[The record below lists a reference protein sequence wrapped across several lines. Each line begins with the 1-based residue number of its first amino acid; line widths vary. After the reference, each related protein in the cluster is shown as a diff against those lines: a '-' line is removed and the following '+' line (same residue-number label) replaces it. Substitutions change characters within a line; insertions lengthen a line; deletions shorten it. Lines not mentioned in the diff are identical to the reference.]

1 MSELNHVTATSN
13 VRIWEETRDIPT
25 YGTGKPDKNPMF
37 LEKRIYQG
45 STGKVYPHPVIDS
58 IEDDAKMKFYRLVI
72 LENEYVR
79 IEMMPELGGRI
90 YRALDLTNNYDFV
103 YYNRVI
109 KPALVGLAGPWISGG
124 IEFNWPQHHRPN
136 TFGPVDYTFSSN
148 EDGSATVWVGEIDRM
163 YGTKMTAG
171 FTLHPGKAY
180 LEIHAEV
187 YNRTSAPQTFLWWAN
202 PAVAVNDH
210 TQSVFPP
217 DVTAVLDHGK
227 RDVSRFPIATG
238 TYYKMD
244 YSEGVDISR
253 YKNIPVPTSYM
264 AYKSD
269 YNFVGGYDHGVQAG
283 LLHVANH
290 HISPGKKQWTW
301 GNGEFGQAWDRQ
313 LTDEDGP
320 YIELMTGIYTDN
332 QPDFTWLQP
341 YEAKSFS
348 QYFMPYKGI
357 GMVKNASIDAAVN
370 LEKDETTGMVT
381 VMVYATSV
389 FEQVTVE
396 VIGPTTVYL
405 HERCNISP
413 SELYKYSFPWSGQDE
428 WHQLKLSVRSA
439 EGRVLVAYQPE
450 RSEIQEVPDP
460 ATPLP
465 LPSEIRTN
473 EQLYLAGLHLE
484 QYRHATYEPEPYYL
498 EGLKRDAT
506 DIRLNIAYGT
516 LLLRR
521 GLFQDAEKHFRQAVQ
536 SLTWKNTN
544 PYDSEAFYQLGLSLK
559 LQGKQEEAYA
569 ALYKAVWSAQ
579 YQDTGYY
586 MLAQIDTVLHRDI
599 EALDHT
605 ERSLIRNSR
614 NYKARHLKVCLLRR
628 LGQDKRALQYAYETL
643 ELDPV
648 EFGAAHELVLIYSGA
663 TAPSEREQAEQARE
677 HFHRLMRG
685 DVYNYLNVA
694 ADYAD
699 SGLWEEALTVL
710 SYVESENS
718 QPYPLVGYAKAYLYR
733 QLGDVEQARE
743 CQRQGKAAPT
753 DYCFP
758 NTLFE
763 FMVLQDVLVV
773 DSNDARAHYYL
784 GNWLYDHKRYEEAIT
799 HWETSREVDA
809 AYSTVHRNLGLAYY
823 NKLNRPDLALASLE
837 EAYRL
842 DTQDARIFYELDQLH
857 KKIGHS
863 CEHRIK
869 LLEQHMEL
877 VHHRDDL
884 YIEWVTLL
892 NMQGSH
898 QEAWNALQTRRFHPW
913 EGGEGKV
920 TGQYVTAL
928 TELAKQ
934 NLEKQQPELAME
946 LLQKALV
953 YPENLGEGKLEGAG
967 DNPVY
972 FYLGCAYQ
980 QLKNDQAAEEN
991 FHRASIGLNEPAS
1004 AMFYND
1010 QPPES
1015 IYYQGLA
1022 WQKLGNVK
1030 EANRRFNK
1038 LIDYAERHMHDHI
1051 RMDYFAV
1058 SLPDF
1063 LVFDDDLNQ
1072 RNEEHCRYMRALG
1085 LLGLGRT
1092 SEAKLE
1098 LEWVLEKNPNH
1109 QGAIIHR

>member
-1 MSELNHVTATSN
+1 MNHVTAKSN

-45 STGKVYPHPVIDS
+45 SSGKVYPHPVIDS
-58 IEDDAKMKFYRLVI
+58 IEDEAQMKSYRLVI

-90 YRALDLTNNYDFV
+90 YRALDRTNNYDFV

-136 TFGPVDYTFSSN
+136 TFGPVDYTFGGN

-357 GMVKNASIDAAVN
+357 GMVKNATIDAAVN
-370 LEKDETTGMVT
+370 LEMDETTGMVT

-396 VIGPTTVYL
+396 AIGPITVYL

-413 SELYKYSFPWSGQDE
+413 TELYKSSFPWSGQDE
-428 WHQLKLSVRSA
+428 WHQVKLSVRTA
-439 EGRVLVAYQPE
+439 EGKVLVAYQPE

-586 MLAQIDTVLHRDI
+586 MLAQIDTGQHRYI
-599 EALDHT
+599 EALDHI
-605 ERSLIRNSR
+605 ERSLIRNTR
-614 NYKARHLKVCLLRR
+614 NYKARHLKVALLRR
-628 LGQDKRALQYAYETL
+628 LGQNKQAIQYARETL

-663 TAPSEREQAEQARE
+663 TAPSEREQAGQTRE

-685 DVYNYLNVA
+685 DVYNYLNLA

-699 SGLWEEALTVL
+699 CGLWEEALTVL
-710 SYVESENS
+710 SYVESEIA
-718 QPYPLVGYAKAYLYR
+718 QPYPMVGYVQAYLYR

-743 CQRQGKAAPT
+743 CKKQGKAAPT

-763 FMVLQDVLVV
+763 FMVLQDALAV

-823 NKLNRPDLALASLE
+823 NKLNRSDLALASLE
-837 EAYRL
+837 EAFRL
-842 DTQDARIFYELDQLH
+842 DSQDARIFYELDQLH
-857 KKIGHS
+857 KKIGYS
-863 CEHRIK
+863 CENRVK

-892 NMQGSH
+892 NMQGGH

-934 NLEKQQPELAME
+934 NLEKQQPELALE

-972 FYLGCAYQ
+972 FYVGCAYQ
-980 QLKNDQAAEEN
+980 QLKNNQVAEEN

-1063 LVFDDDLNQ
+1063 LVFDDDLDH

-1098 LEWVLEKNPNH
+1098 LERVLEKNPNH

>member
-1 MSELNHVTATSN
+1 MNHVTAKSN

-45 STGKVYPHPVIDS
+45 SSGKVYPHPVIDS
-58 IEDDAKMKFYRLVI
+58 IEDEAKMKSYRLVI

-90 YRALDLTNNYDFV
+90 YRALDRTNNYDFV

-136 TFGPVDYTFSSN
+136 TFGPVDYTFGSN
-148 EDGSATVWVGEIDRM
+148 QDGSATVWVGEIDRM

-357 GMVKNASIDAAVN
+357 GMVKNATIDAAVN
-370 LEKDETTGMVT
+370 LEMDETTGMVT

-396 VIGPTTVYL
+396 VIGPTMVYL

-413 SELYKYSFPWSGQDE
+413 TELYKSSFPWSGQDE
-428 WHQLKLSVRSA
+428 WHQVKLSVRTV
-439 EGRVLVAYQPE
+439 EGKELVAYQPE
-450 RSEIQEVPDP
+450 RTEIQEVPDP

-586 MLAQIDTVLHRDI
+586 MLAQIDTGQHRYI
-599 EALDHT
+599 EALDHI
-605 ERSLIRNSR
+605 ERSLIRNTR
-614 NYKARHLKVCLLRR
+614 NYKARHLKVALLRR
-628 LGQDKRALQYAYETL
+628 LGQNKQAIQYARETL

-663 TAPSEREQAEQARE
+663 TAPSEREQAGQTRE

-685 DVYNYLNVA
+685 DVYNYLNLA

-699 SGLWEEALTVL
+699 CGLWEEALTVL
-710 SYVESENS
+710 SYVESEIA
-718 QPYPLVGYAKAYLYR
+718 QPYPMVGYVQAYLYR

-743 CQRQGKAAPT
+743 CQKQGKAALT

-763 FMVLQDVLVV
+763 FMVLQDALAV

-823 NKLNRPDLALASLE
+823 NKLNRPDLALASLK
-837 EAYRL
+837 EAFRL
-842 DTQDARIFYELDQLH
+842 DSQDARIFYELDQLH
-857 KKIGHS
+857 KKIGYS
-863 CEHRIK
+863 CENRVK

-934 NLEKQQPELAME
+934 NLEKQQPELALE

-980 QLKNDQAAEEN
+980 QLKKNQVAEEN

-1063 LVFDDDLNQ
+1063 LVFDDDLDQ
-1072 RNEEHCRYMRALG
+1072 RNEEHCRYIRALG
-1085 LLGLGRT
+1085 LLGLGRI
-1092 SEAKLE
+1092 SEAELE
-1098 LEWVLEKNPNH
+1098 LERVLEKNPNH

>member
-1 MSELNHVTATSN
+1 MNDVTAKSN

-45 STGKVYPHPVIDS
+45 SSGKVYPHPVIDK
-58 IEDDAKMKFYRLVI
+58 IEDEAKMQSYRLII

-90 YRALDLTNNYDFV
+90 YRALDRTNNYDFV

-136 TFGPVDYTFSSN
+136 TFGPVDCTFDSN
-148 EDGSATVWVGEIDRM
+148 EDGSATVWMGEIDRM

-187 YNRTSAPQTFLWWAN
+187 YNRTSEPQTFLWWAN

-290 HISPGKKQWTW
+290 HVSPGKKQWTW
-301 GNGEFGQAWDRQ
+301 GNGAFGQAWDRQ

-320 YIELMTGIYTDN
+320 YIELMTGLYTDN

-341 YEAKSFS
+341 YEAKSFK

-357 GMVKNASIDAAVN
+357 GMVKNATIDAAVN
-370 LEKDETTGMVT
+370 LELDTSTGIVT
-381 VMVYATSV
+381 VLVYATSV
-389 FEQVTVE
+389 WDQVTVE
-396 VIGPTTVYL
+396 VKGRTTMYL
-405 HERCNISP
+405 QDRCNISP
-413 SELYKYSFPWSGQDE
+413 TQLYKKTFRWGGNDE
-428 WHQLKLSVRSA
+428 WHQLKLSVCTA
-439 EGRVLVAYQPE
+439 EGRLLVDYQPE
-450 RSEIQEVPDP
+450 RTKIQEVPDT
-460 ATPLP
+460 AKPLP
-465 LPSEIRTN
+465 LPFEIRTN

-498 EGLKRDAT
+498 EGLQRDAT

-521 GLFQDAEKHFRQAVQ
+521 GLYPEAEIHFRQAVQ

-544 PYDSEAFYQLGLSLK
+544 PYDSEAFYQLGLCLK
-559 LQGKQEEAYA
+559 MQGKQDEAYA
-569 ALYKAVWSAQ
+569 ALYKSVWSAQ
-579 YQDTGYY
+579 YQDTGYHT
-586 MLAQIDTVLHRDI
+586 LAQIDTAQNRLN
-599 EALDHT
+599 EALDHI

-614 NYKARHLKVCLLRR
+614 NYKARHLKVALLRR
-628 LGQDKRALQYAYETL
+628 MNREEEAIQYARETMKL
-643 ELDPV
+643 GPV
-648 EFGAAHELVLIYSGA
+648 EFGAVHELVLIYSQSA
-663 TAPSEREQAEQARE
+663 LLSDQEQAEEARD
-677 HFHRLMRG
+677 HFHRLMRR
-685 DVYNYLNVA
+685 DVHNYLNVA
-694 ADYAD
+694 ADYAE
-699 SGLWEEALTVL
+699 SGLWEEAQMVL
-710 SYVESENS
+710 SHVETEVS
-718 QPYPLVGYAKAYLYR
+718 QTYPMVGYAQAHLNR
-733 QLGDVEQARE
+733 QMGQEDQARK
-743 CQRQGKAAPT
+743 CQKQGESAQT

-758 NTLFE
+758 NTPFE
-763 FMVLQDVLVV
+763 LLVLQDALAA
-773 DSNDARAHYYL
+773 DPNDARAHYYV
-784 GNWLYDHKRYEEAIT
+784 GNWLYDHKRYEEAIV
-799 HWETSREVDA
+799 HWENSRKADA
-809 AYSTVHRNLGLAYY
+809 ACPTIHRNLGLAYY
-823 NKLNRPDLALASLE
+823 NKLNQSDLALQSLE
-837 EAYRL
+837 EAFRL
-842 DTQDARIFYELDQLH
+842 DTQDARVFYELDQLR
-857 KKIGHS
+857 KKLGYS

-869 LLEQHMEL
+869 LLEEQMEL

-920 TGQYVTAL
+920 TGQYVIAL

-934 NLEKQQPELAME
+934 KLEKQQPEQAME
-946 LLQKALV
+946 LLHKALV
-953 YPENLGEGKLEGAG
+953 YPENLGEGKLDGVG
-967 DNPVY
+967 DNPLY

-980 QLKNDQAAEEN
+980 QMNKVHSAEES
-991 FHRASIGLNEPAS
+991 FRRASIGQNEPAS

-1010 QPPES
+1010 QPPEW

-1022 WQKLGNVK
+1022 WQKLGNAK
-1030 EANRRFNK
+1030 EASRRFNK

-1063 LVFDDDLNQ
+1063 LVFEDDLDQ
-1072 RNEEHCRYMRALG
+1072 RNEEHCRYMRSLG
-1085 LLGLGRT
+1085 LLGLGRI
-1092 SEAKLE
+1092 SEAELE
-1098 LEWVLEKNPNH
+1098 LKRVLMKNPNH
-1109 QGAIIHR
+1109 QGAFIHL

>member
-1 MSELNHVTATSN
+1 MNHVTATSN

-45 STGKVYPHPVIDS
+45 SSGKVYPHPVIDS
-58 IEDDAKMKFYRLVI
+58 IEDEAKMKSYRLII

-90 YRALDLTNNYDFV
+90 YRALDRTNNYDFV

-136 TFGPVDYTFSSN
+136 TFGPVDYTFGSN

-357 GMVKNASIDAAVN
+357 GMVKNATIDAAVN
-370 LEKDETTGMVT
+370 LEMDETTGMVT

-413 SELYKYSFPWSGQDE
+413 TELYKSSFPWSGQDE
-428 WHQLKLSVRSA
+428 WHQVKLSVRTA
-439 EGRVLVAYQPE
+439 EGKVLVAYQPE
-450 RSEIQEVPDP
+450 PSEIQEVPDP

-544 PYDSEAFYQLGLSLK
+544 PYDSEAFCQLGLSLK

-586 MLAQIDTVLHRDI
+586 MLAQIDTALQRDI
-599 EALDHT
+599 EALDHI
-605 ERSLIRNSR
+605 ERSLIRNTR
-614 NYKARHLKVCLLRR
+614 NYKARHLKVALLRR
-628 LGQDKRALQYAYETL
+628 LGQYKRAIQYARETL

-663 TAPSEREQAEQARE
+663 TTPSEREQAGQTRE

-685 DVYNYLNVA
+685 DVYNYLNLA

-699 SGLWEEALTVL
+699 CGLWEEALTVL
-710 SYVESENS
+710 SYVESEIA
-718 QPYPLVGYAKAYLYR
+718 QPYPMVGYVQAYLYR

-743 CQRQGKAAPT
+743 CQKQGKAAPT

-763 FMVLQDVLVV
+763 FIVLQDALAV

-799 HWETSREVDA
+799 HWETSRELDA
-809 AYSTVHRNLGLAYY
+809 AYSTLHRNLGLAYY
-823 NKLNRPDLALASLE
+823 NKLNHPDLALASLE
-837 EAYRL
+837 EAFRL
-842 DTQDARIFYELDQLH
+842 DSQDARIFYELDQLH
-857 KKIGHS
+857 KKIGYS
-863 CEHRIK
+863 CENRVK

-934 NLEKQQPELAME
+934 NLEKQQPELALE
-946 LLQKALV
+946 LLKKALV

-980 QLKNDQAAEEN
+980 QLKKNQVAEEN

-1063 LVFDDDLNQ
+1063 LVFDDDLDQ

-1085 LLGLGRT
+1085 LLGLGRI
-1092 SEAKLE
+1092 SEAELE
-1098 LEWVLEKNPNH
+1098 LERVLEKNPNH

>member
-1 MSELNHVTATSN
+1 MNHVTAKSN

-45 STGKVYPHPVIDS
+45 SSGKVYPHPVIDS
-58 IEDDAKMKFYRLVI
+58 IEDEAKMKSYRLII

-90 YRALDLTNNYDFV
+90 YRALDRTNNYDFV

-136 TFGPVDYTFSSN
+136 TFGPVDYTFGSN

-187 YNRTSAPQTFLWWAN
+187 YNRTSTPQTFLWWAN

-269 YNFVGGYDHGVQAG
+269 YNFVGGYDHGIQAG

-357 GMVKNASIDAAVN
+357 GMVKNATIDAAVN
-370 LEKDETTGMVT
+370 LEMDETTGMVT

-396 VIGPTTVYL
+396 VIGSTTVYL

-413 SELYKYSFPWSGQDE
+413 TELYKSSFPSSGQDE
-428 WHQLKLSVRSA
+428 WHQLKLSVRTA
-439 EGRVLVAYQPE
+439 EGKVLVTYQPE

-460 ATPLP
+460 AKPLP

-521 GLFQDAEKHFRQAVQ
+521 GLFQDAEKHFRHAVQ

-544 PYDSEAFYQLGLSLK
+544 PYDSETFYQLGLSLK

-586 MLAQIDTVLHRDI
+586 MLAQIDTALHRDI
-599 EALDHT
+599 EALDHI
-605 ERSLIRNSR
+605 ERSLIRNTR
-614 NYKARHLKVCLLRR
+614 NYKARHLKVALLRR
-628 LGQDKRALQYAYETL
+628 MGQDKQAIQYARETL

-648 EFGAAHELVLIYSGA
+648 EFGAAHELVLIYSGV

-699 SGLWEEALTVL
+699 SGLCEEALTVL
-710 SYVESENS
+710 SYVDSENS
-718 QPYPLVGYAKAYLYR
+718 RAYPMVGYAQAYLYR

-743 CQRQGKAAPT
+743 CLRQGKAAPT

-763 FMVLQDVLVV
+763 FMVLQDALAV

-823 NKLNRPDLALASLE
+823 NKSNRPDLALASLE
-837 EAYRL
+837 EAFRL
-842 DTQDARIFYELDQLH
+842 DSQDARIFYELDQLR
-857 KKIGHS
+857 KKMGYS

-869 LLEQHMEL
+869 QLEDHMEL

-928 TELAKQ
+928 TELAKR
-934 NLEKQQPELAME
+934 NLEKQQPELALE
-946 LLQKALV
+946 LLKKALV

-980 QLKNDQAAEEN
+980 QLKNNQAAEEN

-1092 SEAKLE
+1092 NEAELE
-1098 LEWVLEKNPNH
+1098 LERVLEKNPNH
-1109 QGAIIHR
+1109 QGAVIHR

>member
-1 MSELNHVTATSN
+1 MTAKSN

-45 STGKVYPHPVIDS
+45 SSGKVYPHPVIDS
-58 IEDDAKMKFYRLVI
+58 IEDEANMKSYRLII

-90 YRALDLTNNYDFV
+90 YRALDRTNDYDFV

-136 TFGPVDYTFSSN
+136 TYGPVDYTFGSN

-187 YNRTSAPQTFLWWAN
+187 YNRTNTPQTFLWWAN

-357 GMVKNASIDAAVN
+357 GMVKNATIDAAVN
-370 LEKDETTGMVT
+370 LEMDETTGAVT

-396 VIGPTTVYL
+396 VIGSTTVYL

-413 SELYKYSFPWSGQDE
+413 MELYKSSFPWSGQDE
-428 WHQLKLSVRSA
+428 WHQLKLSVRTA
-439 EGRVLVAYQPE
+439 EGRVLVTYQPE

-521 GLFQDAEKHFRQAVQ
+521 GLFQDAENHFRQAVQ

-559 LQGKQEEAYA
+559 LQGKQEESYV

-579 YQDTGYY
+579 YQDTGYFK
-586 MLAQIDTVLHRDI
+586 LAQIDTGQHRYI
-599 EALDHT
+599 EALDHI
-605 ERSLIRNSR
+605 ERSLIRNTR
-614 NYKARHLKVCLLRR
+614 NYKARHLKVALLRR
-628 LGQDKRALQYAYETL
+628 LGQDKQAIQFARETL
-643 ELDPV
+643 ALDPV

-663 TAPSEREQAEQARE
+663 ITPSERVQAEQTRE
-677 HFHRLMRG
+677 HFLRLMRG
-685 DVYNYLNVA
+685 NVHNYLNLA
-694 ADYAD
+694 ADYAE

-710 SYVESENS
+710 SYVESEITQS
-718 QPYPLVGYAKAYLYR
+718 YPMVGYAQAYLYR
-733 QLGDVEQARE
+733 QLGDTEQARE
-743 CQRQGKAAPT
+743 YQKQGKTAPT

-763 FMVLQDVLVV
+763 FLVLQDVLAV

-799 HWETSREVDA
+799 HWETSREADA

-823 NKLNRPDLALASLE
+823 NKLNRPDLALVSLE
-837 EAYRL
+837 EAFRL
-842 DTQDARIFYELDQLH
+842 DSHDARIFYELDQLR
-857 KKIGHS
+857 KKIGYS
-863 CEHRIK
+863 CERRIK
-869 LLEQHMEL
+869 MLEQHMEL

-898 QEAWNALQTRRFHPW
+898 QEAWDALQARRFHPW

-934 NLEKQQPELAME
+934 NLEKQQPELAFE

-972 FYLGCAYQ
+972 FYLGCVYQ
-980 QLKNDQAAEEN
+980 QLKNNQAAEES

-1022 WQKLGNVK
+1022 WQKLGNTK

-1038 LIDYAERHMHDHI
+1038 LIDYAERHMQDHI

-1063 LVFDDDLNQ
+1063 LVFDDDLDQ

-1098 LEWVLEKNPNH
+1098 LERVLEKNPNH
-1109 QGAIIHR
+1109 QGAIVHR

>member
-1 MSELNHVTATSN
+1 MNHVTAKSN

-45 STGKVYPHPVIDS
+45 SSGKVYPHPVIDS
-58 IEDDAKMKFYRLVI
+58 IEDEAKMKSYRLVI

-90 YRALDLTNNYDFV
+90 YRALDRTNNYDFV

-136 TFGPVDYTFSSN
+136 TFGPVDYTFGSN
-148 EDGSATVWVGEIDRM
+148 QDGSATVWVGEIDRM

-290 HISPGKKQWTW
+290 HTSPGKKQWTW

-357 GMVKNASIDAAVN
+357 GMVKNATIDAAVN
-370 LEKDETTGMVT
+370 LEMDETTGMVT

-396 VIGPTTVYL
+396 AIGPTTVYL

-413 SELYKYSFPWSGQDE
+413 TELYKSSFPWSGQDE
-428 WHQLKLSVRSA
+428 WHQLKLSVRTA
-439 EGRVLVAYQPE
+439 EGKVLVAYQPE

-506 DIRLNIAYGT
+506 DIRLNITYGT

-521 GLFQDAEKHFRQAVQ
+521 GLFQDAEKHFRQAIQ

-559 LQGKQEEAYA
+559 LQGKQEEAYV

-586 MLAQIDTVLHRDI
+586 MLAQIDTGLHRDI
-599 EALDHT
+599 EALDHI

-614 NYKARHLKVCLLRR
+614 NYKARHLKVALLRR
-628 LGQDKRALQYAYETL
+628 LGQDKQAIQFARETL
-643 ELDPV
+643 ALDPV

-663 TAPSEREQAEQARE
+663 TAPSEREQAGQTRE

-685 DVYNYLNVA
+685 DVYNYLNLA

-699 SGLWEEALTVL
+699 CGLWEEALTVL
-710 SYVESENS
+710 SYVESEIA
-718 QPYPLVGYAKAYLYR
+718 QPYPMVGYVQAYLYH

-743 CQRQGKAAPT
+743 CKKQGKAAPT

-763 FMVLQDVLVV
+763 FMVLQDALAV

-799 HWETSREVDA
+799 HWETSREVNA

-837 EAYRL
+837 EAFRL
-842 DTQDARIFYELDQLH
+842 DSQDARIFYELDQLH
-857 KKIGHS
+857 KKIGYS
-863 CEHRIK
+863 CEHRVK

-877 VHHRDDL
+877 VHYRDDL

-928 TELAKQ
+928 TELAKRK
-934 NLEKQQPELAME
+934 LEKQQPELAME
-946 LLQKALV
+946 LLKKALV

-980 QLKNDQAAEEN
+980 QLKSNQAAEES

-1063 LVFDDDLNQ
+1063 LVFDDDLDQ

-1098 LEWVLEKNPNH
+1098 LDRVLEKNPNH